1 MSALGLTLFDTA
13 LGPVGI
19 AWSEGGVAGV
29 QLPEAS
35 ARATR
40 ARLLR
45 RFPGASE
52 ATRGFASREP
62 PPPALADACER
73 IAALLAGEPRD
84 LTGVALDLAGVE
96 PFARRV
102 YEAARSIPPGR
113 TLSYGELAKRI
124 GAPGEA
130 RAVGEA
136 LARNPVPLLVP
147 CHRVLA
153 AGGRLGGFSAP
164 GGAATKRRL
173 LALEGAA
180 PGGQPELFG

>member
-1 MSALGLTLFDTA
+1 MSAFGFTLFDTA

-19 AWSEGGVAGV
+19 AWSERGVAGV
-29 QLPEAS
+29 QLPETS

-40 ARLLR
+40 ARLLL

-62 PPPALADACER
+62 PPAVAGACEG

-84 LTGVALDLAGVE
+84 LAGVALDLAGVE
-96 PFARRV
+96 PFALRV
-102 YEAARSIPPGR
+102 YELVRGIPPGR
-113 TLSYGELAKRI
+113 TLSYGELAKQL
-124 GAPGEA
+124 GASGEA

-164 GGAATKRRL
+164 GGVATKRRL
-173 LALEGAA
+173 LALEGA
-180 PGGQPELFG
+180 QPELFG

>member
-1 MSALGLTLFDTA
+1 MSALAFTLFETA

-19 AWSEGGVAGV
+19 VWSERGVAGV

-35 ARATR
+35 VQATR
-40 ARLLR
+40 ARLLL

-52 ATRGFASREP
+52 AMRGFASRGP
-62 PPPALADACER
+62 PPPAVASACDG
-73 IAALLAGEPRD
+73 IAALLAGEARD
-84 LTGVALDLAGVE
+84 LTGVALDLAGDA
-96 PFARRV
+96 FALRV
-102 YEAARSIPPGR
+102 YELVRGIPPGR
-113 TLSYGELAKRI
+113 TLSYGEVAKRL

-136 LARNPVPLLVP
+136 LARNPIPILVP

-153 AGGRLGGFSAP
+153 AGGRLGGFSAR
-164 GGAATKRRL
+164 GGVATKRRL